1 MRPLIVIAAVFVILA
16 VFVAGVFYGQ
26 PAVAAT
32 TDPGSD
38 ADPVVTKSYV
48 DQFAGLTV
56 IQIKAGQTLTAEG
69 GAEIILRSGQ
79 ATVVETTNGL
89 ADVTQG
95 KDLTRGTTVPLN
107 HLLIVPRSDGR
118 GIKALTDGFVMV
130 RGVFT
135 VK

>member
-1 MRPLIVIAAVFVILA
+1 MRPVIAIAAALLILA
-16 VFVAGVFYGQ
+16 VFAAGVFYGGS
-26 PAVAAT
+26 AVAAT

-48 DQFAGLTV
+48 DQFVGLTV
-56 IQIKAGQTLTAEG
+56 VQIKAGQTLTAEA

-79 ATVVETTNGL
+79 ATVVEMTNGL
-89 ADVTQG
+89 ADVTEG
-95 KDLTRGTTVPLN
+95 KDLINGAAVPLN

-118 GIKALTDGFVMV
+118 GIKASTDGFVMV
-130 RGVFT
+130 RGVFA